1 MNITA
6 YKLNEG
12 EFQIYYGKASIREGY
27 YIVNADERFYH
38 LVGMKS
44 GFPIPELLHPDD
56 VADFLEAAQLLEI
69 ESQSLIV
76 RLLTGDDTYR
86 YVYMK
91 MSYNGKMLQG
101 FRSFDIEVCDI
112 MAITERYKLCVDQLE
127 KYRKMM
133 SLHDGI
139 FFEYT
144 YSEDVIQIYEYFNG
158 QSRRMFCKNLT
169 ETMETVSKNPH
180 FTEKQKEEFLALAE
194 NIHKRVDC
202 FKMSMDAEVLVE
214 YLEGIRIEC
223 NCAVLY
229 KEDTHYKLVGIVH
242 YVGENQPKKTYY
254 MSEYANDA
262 ATGLL
267 NKRAINEYAIEC
279 IQNKKQSGYLVLLDI
294 DDFKQINDR
303 FGHMFGDEV
312 IATTAEILR
321 SVTQTRGMA
330 GRFGGDEFMLV
341 LENVSSEVD
350 LRRIMKVIDKH
361 AKWAFYEKEGF
372 NISYS
377 IGISKFPDDGTTY
390 EELFRKADKC
400 LYIAKD
406 KGKNRYIIYREHMHG
421 ALGTVNDSNRSVGL
435 KATISNADKH
445 ILLSEMILK
454 LHREGRDAIDEV
466 MKNMQTYFDIDGI
479 AIYAGVDMR
488 RIMSCGDYVNPIA
501 NLSFIF
507 EPGYQELFDINGCYV
522 ESNLMHLVRKS
533 PLAYR
538 MNVRQESSKFMQHI
552 CMREGRP
559 VVVVSFDFFNR
570 MPKFGTTDHGMMQTI
585 GRLLA
590 EIIAEDVEEKPVSQ

>member
-12 EFQIYYGKASIREGY
+12 EFEIYYGKASIREGY

-38 LVGMKS
+38 LIGRKS
-44 GFPIPELLHPDD
+44 GFPIPELLHPED
-56 VADFLEAAQLLEI
+56 VGDFLEAASILEV
-69 ESQSLIV
+69 EEQCLVV
-76 RLLTGDDTYR
+76 RLLTDSDTYR

-91 MSYNGKMLQG
+91 MYYNGKVSHG
-101 FRSFDIEVCDI
+101 FRSFDIEICDI
-112 MAITERYKLCVDQLE
+112 MTITERYKLCTDQME

-139 FFEYT
+139 FFEYN
-144 YSEDVIQIYEYFNG
+144 YSDDILQIYEYVNG
-158 QSRRMFCKNLT
+158 QNRKMFGRNLT
-169 ETMETVSKNPH
+169 ETMEAVKASER
-180 FTEKQKEEFLALAE
+180 FSEKQKKEFLAFGE
-194 NIHKRVDC
+194 TIHKRVDC
-202 FKMSMDAEVLVE
+202 FKMTLDAEVLIE
-214 YLEGIRIEC
+214 YLQGVRIEC
-223 NCAVLY
+223 NCAVMY
-229 KEDTHYKLVGIVH
+229 KEDKHYKLVGVVH
-242 YVGENQPKKTYY
+242 YIDGDLPKKTYY
-254 MSEYANDA
+254 MSEYAIDA

-267 NKRAINEYAIEC
+267 NKRAIIEYAIER
-279 IQNKKQSGYLVLLDI
+279 IQNHMQSGYLVLLDI

-303 FGHMFGDEV
+303 YGHMFGDEV

-330 GRFGGDEFMLV
+330 GRFGGDEFMML
-341 LENVSSEVD
+341 LDNISSEDD
-350 LRRIMKVIDKH
+350 LRRVMKVIDKH

-372 NISYS
+372 HISFS

-390 EELFRKADKC
+390 EELFKKADAC

-406 KGKNRYIIYREHMHG
+406 KGKNRYIIYREHLHG
-421 ALGTVNDSNRSVGL
+421 AILDANDSNRSVGL

-454 LHREGRDAIDEV
+454 LHREGKDAIEPV
-466 MKNMQTYFDIDGI
+466 MKRMQTYFDIDGI
-479 AIYAGVDMR
+479 AIYAGVDMHR
-488 RIMSCGDYVNPIA
+488 VMSCGNYVNPIA
-501 NLSFIF
+501 NLSFVF

-538 MNVRQESSKFMQHI
+538 MNVRQESTKFMQHI
-552 CMREGRP
+552 LMKEGRP
-559 VVVVSFDFFNR
+559 EVVVSFDFFNR

-585 GRLLA
+585 GRLLT
-590 EIIAEDVEEKPVSQ
+590 EIVAEDLGEKPAS

>member
-38 LVGMKS
+38 LVGQKS
-44 GFPIPELLHPDD
+44 GFPIPELLHPED
-56 VADFLEAAQLLEI
+56 VEEFLEAVSLLDVE
-69 ESQSLIV
+69 EQCLVV
-76 RLLTGDDTYR
+76 RLLTDNDTYR

-91 MSYNGKMLQG
+91 MSYNGKVLQG
-101 FRSFDIEVCDI
+101 FRSFDIEICDI
-112 MAITERYKLCVDQLE
+112 MTITERYKLCVDQLE

-139 FFEYT
+139 FIEYS
-144 YSEDVIQIYEYFNG
+144 YSDDILQIYEYVNG
-158 QSRRMFCKNLT
+158 QNRKMFHRNLT
-169 ETMETVSKNPH
+169 EMMEAVRGN
-180 FTEKQKEEFLALAE
+180 EQLLERQKEEFLAFGE
-194 NIHKRVDC
+194 TIHKRVDC
-202 FKMSMDAEVLVE
+202 FKMSLDAEVLIE
-214 YLEGIRIEC
+214 YLQGVRIEC
-223 NCAVLY
+223 NCAVMY
-229 KEDTHYKLVGIVH
+229 KEDKHYKLVGIVH
-242 YVGENQPKKTYY
+242 YAEGELPQKTYY
-254 MSEYANDA
+254 MSEYAIDA

-267 NKRAINEYAIEC
+267 NKRAINEYAVER
-279 IQNKKQSGYLVLLDI
+279 IQDSARSGYLVLLDI

-330 GRFGGDEFMLV
+330 GRFGGDEFMMI
-341 LENVSSEVD
+341 LENVPTEDD
-350 LRRIMKVIDKH
+350 LRRVMKVIDKH

-372 NISYS
+372 NVSFS
-377 IGISKFPDDGTTY
+377 IGISKFPEDGTTY
-390 EELFRKADKC
+390 EELFKKADKC

-406 KGKNRYIIYREHMHG
+406 KGKNRYIIYREQLHG
-421 ALGTVNDSNRSVGL
+421 PLGDAGSNRNVGL

-445 ILLSEMILK
+445 VLLSEMILK
-454 LHREGRDAIDEV
+454 LHREGVDGIDSV
-466 MKNMQTYFDIDGI
+466 MQNMQTYFDIDGI

-488 RIMSCGDYVNPIA
+488 RVISCGNYVEPIT

-538 MNVRQESSKFMQHI
+538 MNVRQESSKFMQHML
-552 CMREGRP
+552 MREERP
-559 VVVVSFDFFNR
+559 WVVVSFDFFNR

-590 EIIAEDVEEKPVSQ
+590 EIVAEDLEEKSAS

>member
-38 LVGMKS
+38 LVGQKS
-44 GFPIPELLHPDD
+44 GFPIPELLHPED
-56 VADFLEAAQLLEI
+56 VEEFLEAVSLLDVE
-69 ESQSLIV
+69 EQCLVV
-76 RLLTGDDTYR
+76 RLLTDNDTYR

-91 MSYNGKMLQG
+91 MSYNGKVLQG
-101 FRSFDIEVCDI
+101 FRSFDIEICDI
-112 MAITERYKLCVDQLE
+112 MTITERYKLCVDQLE

-139 FFEYT
+139 FIEYS
-144 YSEDVIQIYEYFNG
+144 YSDDILQIYEYVNG
-158 QSRRMFCKNLT
+158 QNRKMFHRNLT
-169 ETMETVSKNPH
+169 EMMEAVRGN
-180 FTEKQKEEFLALAE
+180 EQLLERQKEEFLAFGE
-194 NIHKRVDC
+194 TIHKRVDC
-202 FKMSMDAEVLVE
+202 FKMSLDAEVLIE
-214 YLEGIRIEC
+214 YLQGVRIEC
-223 NCAVLY
+223 NCAVMY
-229 KEDTHYKLVGIVH
+229 KEDKHYKLVGIVH
-242 YVGENQPKKTYY
+242 YAEGELPQKTYY
-254 MSEYANDA
+254 MSEYAIDA

-267 NKRAINEYAIEC
+267 NKRAINEYAVERF
-279 IQNKKQSGYLVLLDI
+279 QDSARSGYLVLLDI

-330 GRFGGDEFMLV
+330 GRFGGDEFMMI
-341 LENVSSEVD
+341 LENVPTEDD
-350 LRRIMKVIDKH
+350 LRRVMKVIDKH

-372 NISYS
+372 NVSFS
-377 IGISKFPDDGTTY
+377 IGISKFPEDGTTY
-390 EELFRKADKC
+390 EELFKKADKC

-406 KGKNRYIIYREHMHG
+406 KGKNRYIIYREQLHG
-421 ALGTVNDSNRSVGL
+421 PLGDAGSNRNVGL

-445 ILLSEMILK
+445 VLLSEMILK
-454 LHREGRDAIDEV
+454 LHREGVDGIDSV
-466 MKNMQTYFDIDGI
+466 MQNMQTYFDIDGI

-488 RIMSCGDYVNPIA
+488 RVISCGNYVEPIT

-538 MNVRQESSKFMQHI
+538 MNVRQESSKFMQHML
-552 CMREGRP
+552 MREERP
-559 VVVVSFDFFNR
+559 WVVVSFDFFNR

-590 EIIAEDVEEKPVSQ
+590 EIVAEDLEEKPAS

>member
-38 LVGMKS
+38 LVGQKS
-44 GFPIPELLHPDD
+44 GFPIPELLHPED
-56 VADFLEAAQLLEI
+56 VEEFLEAVSLLDVE
-69 ESQSLIV
+69 EQCLVV
-76 RLLTGDDTYR
+76 RLLTDNDTYR

-91 MSYNGKMLQG
+91 MSYNGKVLQG
-101 FRSFDIEVCDI
+101 FRSFDIEICDI
-112 MAITERYKLCVDQLE
+112 MTITERYKLCVDQLE

-139 FFEYT
+139 FIEYS
-144 YSEDVIQIYEYFNG
+144 YSDDILQIYEYVNG
-158 QSRRMFCKNLT
+158 QNRKMFHRNLT
-169 ETMETVSKNPH
+169 EMMEAVRGN
-180 FTEKQKEEFLALAE
+180 EQLLERQKEEFLAFGE
-194 NIHKRVDC
+194 TIHKRVDC
-202 FKMSMDAEVLVE
+202 FKMSLDAEVLIE
-214 YLEGIRIEC
+214 YLQGVRIEC

-229 KEDTHYKLVGIVH
+229 KEDKHYKLVGIVH
-242 YVGENQPKKTYY
+242 YAEGELPQKTYY
-254 MSEYANDA
+254 MSEYAIDA

-267 NKRAINEYAIEC
+267 NKRAINEYAVERF
-279 IQNKKQSGYLVLLDI
+279 QDSARSGYLVLLDI

-330 GRFGGDEFMLV
+330 GRFGGDEFMMI
-341 LENVSSEVD
+341 LENVSTEDD
-350 LRRIMKVIDKH
+350 LRRVMKVIDKH

-372 NISYS
+372 NVSFS
-377 IGISKFPDDGTTY
+377 IGISKFPEDGTTY
-390 EELFRKADKC
+390 EELFKKADKC

-406 KGKNRYIIYREHMHG
+406 KGKNRYIIYREQLHG
-421 ALGTVNDSNRSVGL
+421 PLGDAGSNRNVGL

-445 ILLSEMILK
+445 VLLSEMILK
-454 LHREGRDAIDEV
+454 LHREGVDGIDSV
-466 MKNMQTYFDIDGI
+466 MQNMQTYFDIDGI

-488 RIMSCGDYVNPIA
+488 RVISCGNYVEPIT

-538 MNVRQESSKFMQHI
+538 MNVRQESSKFMQHML
-552 CMREGRP
+552 MREERP
-559 VVVVSFDFFNR
+559 WVVVSFDFFNR

-590 EIIAEDVEEKPVSQ
+590 EIVAEDLEEKPAS